1 MPYNENKNDN
11 KNLVERPKSNLKGIL
26 IKSFPTKNDSNHVT
40 KTLTKDDI
48 RKIINKAILYTRKLY
63 TSNSGDNEYE
73 FKNVPIIMKN
83 KQLKQYVLTV
93 SDSIAPIICKSK
105 KECIQ
110 DEHMRDIQIGFYKNS
125 KANIKEYG
133 IYYKNNIIGL
143 IDDSATLLN
152 YLTENERAFMEHF
165 MGVLSGLLKGNSVRL
180 NLGKSGYLTNIKYP
194 VKFNVKRKTLK
205 KKKIEW
211 NPNINVRV
219 FKTVSGDNISNINND
234 VKHMSKKQ
242 RITRRNNIEN
252 KNELKHIGSN

>member
-73 FKNVPIIMKN
+73 FKEIPIIMKN

-93 SDSIAPIICKSK
+93 SNSIAPIICKSK

-110 DEHMRDIQIGFYKNS
+110 DEHMGDIQIGLYKTS
-125 KANIKEYG
+125 KSGVKEYG
-133 IYYKNNIIGL
+133 IYYKNKIIGL

-152 YLTENERAFMEHF
+152 YLTDNERAFMEHF
-165 MGVLSGLLKGNSVRL
+165 IGLLTGMVKATTVRL
-180 NLGKSGYLTNIKYP
+180 NLRKSGYLTNIKYP
-194 VKFNVKRKTLK
+194 VKLNTKRKSIK
-205 KKKIEW
+205 RKRVEW
-211 NPNINVRV
+211 NSNANVRV
-219 FKTVSGDNISNINND
+219 FKATNMINEGHN
-234 VKHMSKKQ
+234 VKKT
-242 RITRRNNIEN
+242 RITKRNNVEN
-252 KNELKHIGSN
+252 KNELKPFNGI